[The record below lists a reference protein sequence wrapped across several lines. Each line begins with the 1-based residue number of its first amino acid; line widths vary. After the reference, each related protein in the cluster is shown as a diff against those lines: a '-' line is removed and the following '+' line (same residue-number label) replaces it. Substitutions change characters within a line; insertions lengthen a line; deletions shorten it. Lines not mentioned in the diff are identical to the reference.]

1 MCARSQLSIDDM
13 AFMGH
18 GRFTG
23 AGREVMAVIWGFF
36 DGSYE
41 REEKPSVI
49 AVCGFIAP
57 KEYWIRLTERWALAI
72 LNPELPSVLR
82 RFHAF
87 DCVHGIEEFA
97 SWNLADR
104 LALWGDLVGIL
115 IDSELAAVGSVL
127 ICEHFYA
134 LSDAMQKRLR
144 NPYHLPVEMCIQSTL
159 TKVRTELPEEHVGLF
174 FDNENR
180 PIADESHIR
189 YGLYSQDPNWNS
201 NLAGFAQVS
210 SYDAV
215 PLQAADLLAYG
226 SFRWHK
232 KAFYPDT
239 PDLDFPIMPAFGRLL
254 ANVEA
259 CGVVYEEK
267 ALAALTSQIT
277 EREGI
282 R

>member
-1 MCARSQLSIDDM
+1 M
-13 AFMGH
+13 
-18 GRFTG
+18 
-23 AGREVMAVIWGFF
+23 
-36 DGSYE
+36 
-41 REEKPSVI
+41 
-49 AVCGFIAP
+49 
-57 KEYWIRLTERWALAI
+57 
-72 LNPELPSVLR
+72 
-82 RFHAF
+82 
-87 DCVHGIEEFA
+87 
-97 SWNLADR
+97 
-104 LALWGDLVGIL
+104 
-115 IDSELAAVGSVL
+115 
-127 ICEHFYA
+127 
-134 LSDAMQKRLR
+134 
-144 NPYHLPVEMCIQSTL
+144 
-159 TKVRTELPEEHVGLF
+159 
-174 FDNENR
+174 
-180 PIADESHIR
+180 
-189 YGLYSQDPNWNS
+189 
-201 NLAGFAQVS
+201 AGFAQVS